1 MISNQRIGVEEP
13 STINAEFLGW
23 QDGNSVWRQNFSKGP
38 VPIDWGNIKKR
49 INDEKRM
56 YV

>member
-13 STINAEFLGW
+13 ATINAEFLVW

-38 VPIDWGNIKKR
+38 VPIDW
-49 INDEKRM
+49 
-56 YV
+56 